1 MTAQLPKELL
11 AGLLARFDA
20 RRMQALGLID
30 GLFAQPE
37 TGQLDA
43 VLETAHKLAGIAAT
57 LGFDEI
63 GAAATEIDRNAPAL
77 PLDHLS
83 RERLERLQTALAE
96 AVRQPAPEGDA
107 Q

>member
-11 AGLLARFDA
+11 DSLLARFDA
-20 RRMQALGLID
+20 RRLQAADLID
-30 GLFAQPE
+30 ALFAQTE
-37 TGQLDA
+37 TVQLDA
-43 VLETAHKLAGIAAT
+43 VLATAHKLAGIAAT

-63 GAAATEIDRNAPAL
+63 GAAATAVDRNAPAL
-77 PLDHLS
+77 PLDHPS
-83 RERLERLQTALAE
+83 RKRLERLRTALVE

>member
-1 MTAQLPKELL
+1 MTAQLPKALL
-11 AGLLARFDA
+11 ASLLARFDA
-20 RRMQALGLID
+20 RRLQAADSID
-30 GLFAQPE
+30 ALFAQPE
-37 TGQLDA
+37 TGRLDV
-43 VLETAHKLAGIAAT
+43 VLEAAHKLAGIAAT

-63 GAAATEIDRNAPAL
+63 GSAATEIDRNGPVL

-83 RERLERLQTALAE
+83 RERLERLRTALIE